1 MAPLG
6 TLWGS
11 PPRVRG
17 IPLQGMDEARKVGI
31 TPACAGNTNVA
42 FLIELEGEDHPRVC
56 GEYLVSLTTAQ
67 TKWGS
72 PPRVRGI
79 HHLIYKKN
87 RVIRIT
93 PACAGNTGTLVVWQL
108 RM

>member
-79 HHLIYKKN
+79 L
-87 RVIRIT
+87 
-93 PACAGNTGTLVVWQL
+93 Q
-108 RM
+108 